1 MMRWHSTLCTG
12 WSSLR
17 FLPCSFPRPE
27 TDRTLSLTRWLAVG
41 ARVRELEFGWKTF
54 PENLG
59 ESDRSEARVWSVRAP
74 GRRRR
79 AGGAMKLIK
88 KDLESKDGTGLIRLQ
103 ADSEEDVWHLYN
115 IIVVGDVVTSTTFRK
130 VDLSSN
136 SGNEL
141 AGSTNQQRVRMTLSV
156 KVEAIEYDGEAAEM
170 RLRGRVTTE
179 ASDQVRVGSY
189 HTLTI
194 APNRAL
200 TVEKVE
206 PPGWDMFAL
215 DVIKKACSDK
225 AKLGVVDLAVM
236 LVEDGYASLH
246 LVGSEGMHMRVS
258 KIETRMPKKY
268 GAAAAGIG
276 KAQSKFFSRC
286 ALAIGQNIDFSAIQC
301 LVLAGPGFTKDE
313 LLKNLLLEATRA
325 KGSLESGDSKGG
337 GASLLPILEN
347 KGKIITAHA
356 SSAFGHSLQEVLSS
370 PEISKRIANTRA
382 SSQTDAINR
391 FHQMLNNDETRAF
404 YGEVPVEAAAEM
416 GAIQD
421 LLITDTLFR
430 TKKTEQRVK
439 WTKMVEGVERGGGKA
454 HIFSSLHVS
463 GEQLNSMGGI
473 AAILRFPMPELEDLD
488 LGDSDSES

>member
-1 MMRWHSTLCTG
+1 
-12 WSSLR
+12 
-17 FLPCSFPRPE
+17 
-27 TDRTLSLTRWLAVG
+27 
-41 ARVRELEFGWKTF
+41 
-54 PENLG
+54 
-59 ESDRSEARVWSVRAP
+59 
-74 GRRRR
+74 
-79 AGGAMKLIK
+79 MKLIK

-313 LLKNLLLEATRA
+313 LLKNLLLEKKLDTIQE
-325 KGSLESGDSKGG
+325 SLEVTVAQVRVGGEGLTLSVRGHDTASNQSALKDSRRGD
-337 GASLLPILEN
+337 
-347 KGKIITAHA
+347 
-356 SSAFGHSLQEVLSS
+356 
-370 PEISKRIANTRA
+370 
-382 SSQTDAINR
+382 
-391 FHQMLNNDETRAF
+391 
-404 YGEVPVEAAAEM
+404 
-416 GAIQD
+416 
-421 LLITDTLFR
+421 
-430 TKKTEQRVK
+430 
-439 WTKMVEGVERGGGKA
+439 
-454 HIFSSLHVS
+454 
-463 GEQLNSMGGI
+463 
-473 AAILRFPMPELEDLD
+473 
-488 LGDSDSES
+488 

>member
-1 MMRWHSTLCTG
+1 M
-12 WSSLR
+12 
-17 FLPCSFPRPE
+17 
-27 TDRTLSLTRWLAVG
+27 
-41 ARVRELEFGWKTF
+41 
-54 PENLG
+54 
-59 ESDRSEARVWSVRAP
+59 
-74 GRRRR
+74 
-79 AGGAMKLIK
+79 
-88 KDLESKDGTGLIRLQ
+88 
-103 ADSEEDVWHLYN
+103 
-115 IIVVGDVVTSTTFRK
+115 
-130 VDLSSN
+130 
-136 SGNEL
+136 
-141 AGSTNQQRVRMTLSV
+141 
-156 KVEAIEYDGEAAEM
+156 
-170 RLRGRVTTE
+170 
-179 ASDQVRVGSY
+179 
-189 HTLTI
+189 
-194 APNRAL
+194 
-200 TVEKVE
+200 EKVE

-313 LLKNLLLEATRA
+313 LLKNLLLEASRA